1 MGLTPEAMGGHPDQ
15 VCWGGEG
22 EPGAGG
28 GAVGGREEGVLGV
41 LVWERVSVVSRG
53 WRRMWLRGLGGS
65 CRKRE
70 VLRIG
75 GGKLRWYWW

>member
-1 MGLTPEAMGGHPDQ
+1 M
-15 VCWGGEG
+15 
-22 EPGAGG
+22 
-28 GAVGGREEGVLGV
+28 LGV

-65 CRKRE
+65 SRKRE

-75 GGKLRWYWW
+75 GGKVRWCWW